1 MNLNI
6 WGDFQICISVPVTFA
21 GNFLFRRAQNV
32 SLYYIQQCNFIMP
45 YKCLMDILNRENSY
59 VNFSSLIFPAG
70 KLGQGDENMK
80 ISKVFQNFKITLY
93 FFILFQIKN

>member
-1 MNLNI
+1 
-6 WGDFQICISVPVTFA
+6 
-21 GNFLFRRAQNV
+21 
-32 SLYYIQQCNFIMP
+32 
-45 YKCLMDILNRENSY
+45 MDILNRENSY
-59 VNFSSLIFPAG
+59 VNFSSLIFPGG

>member
-1 MNLNI
+1 MHI
-6 WGDFQICISVPVTFA
+6 P
-21 GNFLFRRAQNV
+21 
-32 SLYYIQQCNFIMP
+32 
-45 YKCLMDILNRENSY
+45 NRENSY
-59 VNFSSLIFPAG
+59 VNFSSLIFPGG